1 MNADSSKHSDIP
13 TLDMLTGGVFSAP
26 TSGERSAR
34 LREWLASDPPHEQMQ
49 EVFRELSHRDKGA
62 ARPLRERLDE
72 MKRARDQEA
81 IAADWAQRAQA
92 LLDAT
97 RLNIADAI
105 AWQRDAARAGAP
117 LSREPLSLLKQGL
130 ADRVRAID
138 DLQHRVQVQR
148 ESAVLLAQ
156 RLEVQSTKPW
166 REAQAALVSL
176 SADVTA
182 WQAQADALSAD
193 ADWPSVE
200 LKFAPLLEASRAQLT
215 VVWDAFT
222 AALQLAAVAQA
233 DALAP
238 LPPVAVWADELR
250 IERGE
255 AASAALKIAKPAVA
269 VIDPAQREA
278 AHQAIEAALRVLE
291 AEVAQG
297 HGKASVGAAAAL
309 RLALKDHGR
318 AADDALQAQANTAL
332 AAAGELEAWQRW
344 SSDKVRRDLLA
355 RAEALFERTPAA
367 PGEEAPAPKPRLAGR
382 KMQETL
388 RELREQWK
396 EVDRSAAPNHALWRR
411 FDEACNQAYAVVQA
425 WLDKVKAD
433 AAQHRAQRLALIA
446 EVQAWADANPAA
458 TPPAPVDW
466 RAFARGI
473 HQFSE
478 RWRNAGHL
486 GEKAFA
492 ELQPQWKA
500 AIAAAAAP
508 LDAVQKESIAR
519 RHSLIDEA
527 RALGAAEML
536 RIDAVKA
543 LQQRWQAEA
552 QTVPLERKLEQK
564 LWDAFRQP
572 LDEAFQRK
580 DRQREQAAAAM
591 SERDRVVLDA
601 SRALQAA
608 SAGGDAARIRE
619 AMTALEAA
627 KREQANAQAV
637 AQARDAAGVP
647 EAAAAPEAVATPEA
661 AAAPGSPKASE
672 MPEAAQAQGAQGAQG
687 AEVAPEAAEAPSA
700 PGAPK
705 APARPLVAMRGDDRP
720 GQKRAEPAAPK
731 GRRDRPD
738 RADRGGAAGDRA
750 GPRDTR
756 DARRDGGDSRGGRAG
771 AWRSDAAP
779 EDRGPRLGD
788 AAFRAQRDALDQAQL
803 ALRKLAE
810 QAHGEA
816 LTQVMQAWEQRD
828 AQRLPSQQELGRA
841 VSAASRARWA
851 QALAHA
857 AGGDP
862 AVALLRLEMAAETPT
877 PAEHLEAAR
886 ALRLQLLTRRN
897 DPPPAQTWAEDTA
910 VVLAAAHA
918 PGAARRLQNALKV
931 LLRRPA

>member
-1 MNADSSKHSDIP
+1 MPVLRSVRGRGQAPHRARAFHSANTAPIVNAESSKPSDLS
-13 TLDMLTGGVFSAP
+13 TLDTLTGGVFSAS
-26 TSGERSAR
+26 TSGERASR
-34 LREWLASDPPHEQMQ
+34 LREWLATDPATDQMQ

-72 MKRARDQEA
+72 IKRSREQQA
-81 IAADWAQRAQA
+81 IAIEWAQRAQT
-92 LLDAT
+92 LLDAA

-105 AWQRDAARAGAP
+105 AWQRDAAKAGAP
-117 LSREPLSLLKQGL
+117 LSREPLSVLKQQL
-130 ADRVRAID
+130 ADRVRAIE

-148 ESAVLLAQ
+148 EAAVLLAQ

-166 REAQAALVSL
+166 REAQAALESL
-176 SADVTA
+176 LSDVGH
-182 WQAQADALSAD
+182 WQSQADALAAD
-193 ADWPSVE
+193 ADWPSVD
-200 LKFAPLLEASRAQLT
+200 LKFPPLLEASRAQLA
-215 VVWDAFT
+215 VVWDAFRG
-222 AALQLAAVAQA
+222 ALQLAEAASA
-233 DALAP
+233 DAAAP
-238 LPPVAVWADELR
+238 LPPVAAWADELR
-250 IERGE
+250 VARGE
-255 AASAALKIAKPAVA
+255 AASASLKMAKPVA
-269 VIDPAQREA
+269 PVIDPAQREA
-278 AHQAIEAALRVLE
+278 AHQAIQAALTVLE

-309 RLALKDHGR
+309 RQALKDHGR
-318 AADDALQAQANTAL
+318 AADEALQAQAQAAL

-344 SSDKVRRDLLA
+344 SSDKVRRELLA
-355 RAEALFERTPAA
+355 RAEALFERPVAQ
-367 PGEEAPAPKPRLAGR
+367 PGEDAPAPKPRLGGR
-382 KMQETL
+382 KMQEAL

-425 WLDKVKAD
+425 WLDKVKAE

-446 EVQAWADANPAA
+446 EVQAWAEAHSAQSA
-458 TPPAPVDW
+458 TPVDW
-466 RAFARGI
+466 RAFSRSI

-500 AIAAAAAP
+500 AIGAAAAP
-508 LDAVQKESIAR
+508 LDAVQKDSIQR
-519 RHSLIDEA
+519 RHALIDEA
-527 RALGAAEML
+527 KALGAAEML

-552 QTVPLERKLEQK
+552 QAVPLDRKLEQK

-572 LDEAFQRK
+572 IDEAFQRK
-580 DRQREQAAAAM
+580 DRQREQAVAAM
-591 SERDRVVLDA
+591 SERDRAVLEA

-608 SAGGDAARIRE
+608 SASGDAARIRE
-619 AMTALEAA
+619 AMAALDAA
-627 KREQANAQAV
+627 KR
-637 AQARDAAGVP
+637 
-647 EAAAAPEAVATPEA
+647 
-661 AAAPGSPKASE
+661 
-672 MPEAAQAQGAQGAQG
+672 AQAQEKKGQDPGQGGAASEAVPGDS
-687 AEVAPEAAEAPSA
+687 PSSEAAVPAEATEPAAEPPKVS
-700 PGAPK
+700 K

-720 GQKRAEPAAPK
+720 GMKRAEPAAPQ

-738 RADRGGAAGDRA
+738 RGGASGDRR

-756 DARRDGGDSRGGRAG
+756 DGRREFGDSRGGRGGPWRAEG
-771 AWRSDAAP
+771 AS

-803 ALRKLAE
+803 ALRKLAA

-841 VSAASRARWA
+841 VNAASRARWA
-851 QALAHA
+851 QALAQP

-862 AVALLRLEMAAETPT
+862 SMALLRLEMAAETPT
-877 PAEHLEAAR
+877 PAEHLDAAR

-897 DPPPAQTWAEDTA
+897 DPAPAQTWAEDTA

-918 PGAARRLQNALKV
+918 PAQARRLQNALKV